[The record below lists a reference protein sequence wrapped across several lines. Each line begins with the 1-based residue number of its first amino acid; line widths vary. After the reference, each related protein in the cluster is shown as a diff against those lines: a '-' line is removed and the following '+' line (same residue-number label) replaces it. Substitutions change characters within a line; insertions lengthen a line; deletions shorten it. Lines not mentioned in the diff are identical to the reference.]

1 MHGYVAQA
9 PRSNNPRK
17 ITTVKNRDRL
27 TLSVPMVVPPK
38 SEPLPY
44 GTHNIDPL
52 KAASPEGQG
61 LFAEF
66 VMNSKGLLTR
76 KLLQTTDDV
85 DVKKEKSNDPAVRLA
100 FASKLDSETRA
111 IQERQVKNLSLI
123 CHAYDFT
130 ATVHLSVSCDVSDAS
145 LPALSISSLHYLILS
160 YLGYCAAVL

>member
-27 TLSVPMVVPPK
+27 TLSVPMVVPTK

-76 KLLQTTDDV
+76 KLLQATDDV

-111 IQERQVKNLSLI
+111 IQERQVSNLSFL
-123 CHAYDFT
+123 
-130 ATVHLSVSCDVSDAS
+130 
-145 LPALSISSLHYLILS
+145 
-160 YLGYCAAVL
+160 

>member
-27 TLSVPMVVPPK
+27 TLSVPVVVPPK

-111 IQERQVKNLSLI
+111 IQERQVNNLS
-123 CHAYDFT
+123 
-130 ATVHLSVSCDVSDAS
+130 
-145 LPALSISSLHYLILS
+145 
-160 YLGYCAAVL
+160 